1 MFNSL
6 VPWDSR
12 IKRVE
17 SYFGSSVSSFFTLLS
32 KVSADH
38 IIWFISYGPYD
49 IAISYAAYNQATKTS
64 IMYDSLT
71 LL

>member
-32 KVSADH
+32 KVSTVH
-38 IIWFISYGPYD
+38 IISYDSYGPYPD
-49 IAISYAAYNQATKTS
+49 HIRSFGKFLMVLY
-64 IMYDSLT
+64 
-71 LL
+71 